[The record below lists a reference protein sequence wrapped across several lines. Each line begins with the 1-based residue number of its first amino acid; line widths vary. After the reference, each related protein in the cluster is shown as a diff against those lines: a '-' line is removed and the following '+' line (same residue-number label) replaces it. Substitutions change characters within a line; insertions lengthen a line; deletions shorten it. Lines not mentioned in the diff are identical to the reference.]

1 MMNTLAE
8 LEPLHSRSSCV
19 CWLISIS
26 RACMCMRSIV
36 HNDVAIN
43 FVINSIVSLF
53 SQIGVRRLDRLVFA
67 G

>member
-1 MMNTLAE
+1 MNTLAE

-19 CWLISIS
+19 LAYFHFTCVYVYEIY
-26 RACMCMRSIV
+26 CEK
-36 HNDVAIN
+36 NDVAIN

-53 SQIGVRRLDRLVFA
+53 SQIGVRRLDRPVFA